1 MTTIKYRIDVCIV
14 DDHSMLNEGLTNVIN
29 QSSEAHVS
37 NTFTTLAA
45 CRQAL
50 TERQPDVLLL
60 DVSLPDGDGIDF
72 CREVVADYP
81 KVRILAVTV
90 HDEYS
95 LICRMLEAGAHG
107 YLLKNSSGE
116 ELLGAIVAVWK
127 GQKYISPAV
136 ADILGSSAG
145 RNIVLSDVEKS
156 ILQLVCDGLTNP
168 EIAANIHLSTE
179 TINWYRKR
187 LLSKFGVR
195 NTASLVRKAVEEK
208 LV

>member
-14 DDHSMLNEGLTNVIN
+14 DDHSMLNEGLTSVIN

-50 TERQPDVLLL
+50 MERQPDVLLL

-72 CREVVADYP
+72 CREVAADYP

-95 LICRMLEAGAHG
+95 LIHRMLEAGAHG

-136 ADILGSSAG
+136 ADILDSGND
-145 RNIVLSDVEKS
+145 RKFVLTDVEKNVLKQ
-156 ILQLVCDGLTNP
+156 ICDGLTNP

-187 LLSKFGVR
+187 LLSKFNVK
-195 NTASLVRKAVEEK
+195 NSVSLVRKAMEEK